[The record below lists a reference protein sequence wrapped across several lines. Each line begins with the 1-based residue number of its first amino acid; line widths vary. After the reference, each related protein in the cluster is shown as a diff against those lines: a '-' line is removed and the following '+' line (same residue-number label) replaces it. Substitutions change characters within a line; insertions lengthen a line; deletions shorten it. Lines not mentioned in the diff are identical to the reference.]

1 MRFRNAVLVVLCA
14 LVTGAG
20 LPLSAVPVRAQQQ
33 GAQQQMSP
41 MQRIEV
47 MRSRLETMRRTL
59 NSAIAGLNAK
69 DASKD
74 AAADD
79 PRTRLGGLE
88 KEVGSLL
95 SEVNDVRAKQE
106 RADRY
111 DPSIL
116 DRLEASLPDLDTRV
130 QAAMRETASERRSSA
145 AANTT
150 SNGDKKKK
158 GGFFSR
164 LLGRGGDGDKYDE
177 LVGTV
182 APGRDRELFQEATK
196 EARDDNFETAR
207 ALFGVVINTYPDSEY
222 LPLAKLAIADT
233 FYLEGTTSALIQ
245 AGQQYQD
252 WVTFFPTHPLA
263 DDVMLKMAEVEMRRM
278 GLPDRENAPARKAE
292 QRLKAFMQQF
302 PQSSLRPDAEVKLR
316 EVQENLAMHNLQV
329 GNHYYEKYYRGAA
342 TNLKGAQSRYREVA
356 DKYPFFS
363 RMDAVLYRL
372 GSTYMAEE
380 EPDEA
385 AKFFQRLVR
394 YHPNSE
400 FAEKAKE
407 QLAAIGA
414 VIPEPDAKAL
424 LEPAPTGPSFL
435 EGVMREITGVVP
447 KTVDKAGVI
456 IGTSSKGGDLIQAAI
471 ENGGT
476 LPDSYHTTPTPRT
489 APPRRFPTNDTP
501 PPAPT
506 PEGEKKKEVSIGPTQ
521 PGPPRSGSDPTQ
533 PAATQPT
540 TPATPPPPPS
550 NGAKP

>member
-1 MRFRNAVLVVLCA
+1 MRFRKAVLMILCA
-14 LVTGAG
+14 SVLGAG
-20 LPLSAVPVRAQQQ
+20 LPSSALTARGRQQPQ
-33 GAQQQMSP
+33 GAQTGMSP
-41 MQRIEV
+41 MQRIDV

-69 DASKD
+69 DSAKD
-74 AAADD
+74 VAADD

-88 KEVGSLL
+88 KEVSSLL
-95 SEVNDVRAKQE
+95 SEVNDVRSKQE
-106 RADRY
+106 RSDRY
-111 DPSIL
+111 DTSIL
-116 DRLEASLPDLDTRV
+116 DKLETAIPDLDTRV
-130 QAAMRETASERRSSA
+130 QAAMRETARDRR
-145 AANTT
+145 T
-150 SNGDKKKK
+150 SPVADNDPDKNKKKK

-164 LLGRGGDGDKYDE
+164 ILGRGGDDKYDE

-182 APGRDRELFQEATK
+182 APGRDRELFEVATK

-207 ALFGVVINTYPDSEY
+207 SLFGIVINTYPDSEY

-278 GLPDRENAPARKAE
+278 GLPDREAGPARKAE

-302 PQSSLRPDAEVKLR
+302 PKSSLRPDAEIKLR
-316 EVQENLAMHNLQV
+316 EVQENLAMHNLTV
-329 GNHYYEKYYRGAA
+329 GNHYYEKYYRGVA

-372 GSTYMAEE
+372 GSTYVAEE

-394 YHPNSE
+394 FHPNSE
-400 FAEKAKE
+400 FAEKARE

-414 VIPEPDAKAL
+414 AIPEPDPKAL
-424 LEPAPTGPSFL
+424 QEPAPTGPSFL
-435 EGVMREITGVVP
+435 GGIMREITGVVP
-447 KTVDKAGVI
+447 KTVDKSGVI

-476 LPDSYHTTPTPRT
+476 LPDSYNTMPTHRT
-489 APPRRFPTNDTP
+489 APARRLA
-501 PPAPT
+501 PAPQGSAT
-506 PEGEKKKEVSIGPTQ
+506 PEQKRAFVCPASRAGARISASPSQSNIL
-521 PGPPRSGSDPTQ
+521 SGA
-533 PAATQPT
+533 PA
-540 TPATPPPPPS
+540 
-550 NGAKP
+550 

>member
-14 LVTGAG
+14 LVPGAG
-20 LPLSAVPVRAQQQ
+20 LPLSAGPVRAQQ
-33 GAQQQMSP
+33 GAQQMSP
-41 MQRIEV
+41 MQRIDV

-69 DASKD
+69 DPSKD

-88 KEVGSLL
+88 KEVSSLL

-116 DRLEASLPDLDTRV
+116 DRLEASIPDLDTRV
-130 QAAMRETASERRSSA
+130 QAAMRETASERRTGA
-145 AANTT
+145 AAN
-150 SNGDKKKK
+150 SASDGEKKKK

-164 LLGRGGDGDKYDE
+164 LLGRGGDDKYDE

-207 ALFGVVINTYPDSEY
+207 ALFGVVINTYPDSDY

-329 GNHYYEKYYRGAA
+329 GNHYYEKYYRGGA

-414 VIPEPDAKAL
+414 VIPEPDPKAL
-424 LEPAPTGPSFL
+424 QEPAPTGPSFL

-476 LPDSYHTTPTPRT
+476 LPDSYHTTPTPRV
-489 APPRRFPTNDTP
+489 APPRRFPANDAP
-501 PPAPT
+501 PPT
-506 PEGEKKKEVSIGPTQ
+506 QKPEGEKKKEVSIGPTQ
-521 PGPPRSGSDPTQ
+521 PGPPRSGSDPAQ

-540 TPATPPPPPS
+540 TPATPPPS
-550 NGAKP
+550 TGAKP